1 MIDVHCHLEQKDY
14 DVDREEVINKCK
26 EKLKAIITS
35 CAHPNDLEITI
46 DIVKRYKGFV
56 FATLGIHPEYIGE
69 NLNIE
74 DFIEKVKENKDN
86 IVGIGEVGLDY
97 HWVKEENLREKQR
110 KLFRFFINFAKELN
124 LPLVIHSREAM
135 QDTIKILEEEK
146 AENVLMHLFGERKFI
161 SKIIENG
168 WFISVGPILLTSK
181 NHKKIVKEMPIEKI
195 MLETDSPWFGFGK
208 RNEPIAII
216 KVAEKIAEIKKTD
229 FNNVWNKCGE
239 NAKRFFD
246 LPIEI

>member
-14 DVDREEVINKCK
+14 ENDRDEVINKCR

-35 CAHPNDLEITI
+35 CAHPNDLELTI
-46 DIVKRYKGFV
+46 EIVKKYKGFV

-69 NLNIE
+69 NLNIK
-74 DFIEKVKENKDN
+74 DFIEKVKKNKDN

-110 KLFRFFINFAKELN
+110 KLFRFFIKFAKELN

-146 AENVLMHLFGERKFI
+146 AKNVLMHLFGDKKFV

-181 NHKKIVKEMPIEKI
+181 NHKKIIKEMPIEKI

-208 RNEPIAII
+208 RNEPIEII
-216 KVAEKIAEIKKTD
+216 KVAEKIAEIKKIG
-229 FNNVWNKCGE
+229 FNDVWNICGK
-239 NAKRFFD
+239 NAIKFFN

>member
-135 QDTIKILEEEK
+135 QDTIKILDYSFK
-146 AENVLMHLFGERKFI
+146 RSYARHNKNFRRRKGRKCVNAF
-161 SKIIENG
+161 
-168 WFISVGPILLTSK
+168 VRR
-181 NHKKIVKEMPIEKI
+181 KKIY
-195 MLETDSPWFGFGK
+195 F
-208 RNEPIAII
+208 
-216 KVAEKIAEIKKTD
+216 
-229 FNNVWNKCGE
+229 
-239 NAKRFFD
+239 
-246 LPIEI
+246 

>member
-14 DVDREEVINKCK
+14 DVDREEVINKCR

-46 DIVKRYKGFV
+46 EIVKRYKGFV

-74 DFIEKVKENKDN
+74 DFIEKVKGNKDN

-97 HWVKEENLREKQR
+97 HWIKEENLREKQR
-110 KLFRFFINFAKELN
+110 ELFRFFIKFAKELN

-181 NHKKIVKEMPIEKI
+181 NHKKIIKEMPIEKI

-216 KVAEKIAEIKKTD
+216 KVAEKIAEIKKID
-229 FNNVWNKCGE
+229 FNDVWNICGR
-239 NAKRFFD
+239 NAIKFFN
-246 LPIEI
+246 LPIKI

>member
-1 MIDVHCHLEQKDY
+1 
-14 DVDREEVINKCK
+14 
-26 EKLKAIITS
+26 
-35 CAHPNDLEITI
+35 
-46 DIVKRYKGFV
+46 
-56 FATLGIHPEYIGE
+56 
-69 NLNIE
+69 
-74 DFIEKVKENKDN
+74 
-86 IVGIGEVGLDY
+86 
-97 HWVKEENLREKQR
+97 
-110 KLFRFFINFAKELN
+110 
-124 LPLVIHSREAM
+124 
-135 QDTIKILEEEK
+135 
-146 AENVLMHLFGERKFI
+146 MHLFGERKFI